1 MTSNLTSNLEVMV
14 AIKRLERDVEELTR
28 QVADLR
34 KATVTQ
40 QIAVGELPVSEP
52 VNQPEL
58 FDTDPT
64 PPHGTPRPHDTPRP
78 TAIGTRVAASELQP
92 GDKISGGTI
101 VGTHPAPNGK
111 ALTSIRLQQQGPKV
125 SFISTY
131 TVRSDMMFDVE
142 PQ

>member
-1 MTSNLTSNLEVMV
+1 VTSNLEVMA
-14 AIKRLERDVEELTR
+14 AIRRLERDVEELTR

-52 VNQPEL
+52 VDQPEL

-64 PPHGTPRPHDTPRP
+64 PPHGTPRP
-78 TAIGTRVAASELQP
+78 TAQGFGDSMSLRVAASELQP
-92 GDKISGGTI
+92 GDKISSGTI
-101 VGTHPAPNGK
+101 VGTHPATNGK
-111 ALTSIRLQQQGPKV
+111 GLTSIRLQQQGPKV

>member
-1 MTSNLTSNLEVMV
+1 VTSNLTSNLEVMV

-34 KATVTQ
+34 KAAVTQ

-52 VNQPEL
+52 VDQPEL
-58 FDTDPT
+58 FDPDPT
-64 PPHGTPRPHDTPRP
+64 PPHGTPRP
-78 TAIGTRVAASELQP
+78 TAQGLRVAAHELQP

-101 VGTHPAPNGK
+101 VGIHPATNGK
-111 ALTSIRLQQQGPKV
+111 GLTSIRLQQQGPKV

-142 PQ
+142 PS